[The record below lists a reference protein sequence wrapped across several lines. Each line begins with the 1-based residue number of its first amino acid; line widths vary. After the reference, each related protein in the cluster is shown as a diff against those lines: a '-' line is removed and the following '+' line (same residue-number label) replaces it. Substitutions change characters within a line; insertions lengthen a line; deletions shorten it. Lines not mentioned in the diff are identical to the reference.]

1 MVARAQCMN
10 PIEVLLVEDNAGDT
24 LLIQQ
29 TLAEGR
35 LPVKVH
41 VARDGEQAL
50 QMLDDPNFSPALII
64 LDLNI
69 PRIPGSVVLERYHS
83 KKTPI
88 VIFSS
93 SWNEAEI
100 SRALELGARE
110 FAQKPTDLQAF
121 SDVICGIV
129 QKWALREEADSA
141 ASGVSS

>member
-1 MVARAQCMN
+1 MKPV
-10 PIEVLLVEDNAGDT
+10 EVLLVEDNAGDT

-29 TLAEGR
+29 ILSEGSI
-35 LPVKVH
+35 PVRIH

-50 QMLDDPNFSPALII
+50 QMLDNPDFSPGLVI

-69 PRIPGSVVLERYHS
+69 PRVPGSAVLERYHS
-83 KKTPI
+83 AKTPI

-100 SRALELGARE
+100 SRAMELGARE

-121 SDVICGIV
+121 SDVVCGMV
-129 QKWALREEADSA
+129 ERWAIREDSGATSA
-141 ASGVSS
+141 ARS

>member
-1 MVARAQCMN
+1 MKPV
-10 PIEVLLVEDNAGDT
+10 EVLLVEDNAGDT

-29 TLAEGR
+29 TLAEGSI
-35 LPVKVH
+35 PVKLH

-50 QMLDDPNFSPALII
+50 QMLDNPEFTPGLII

-69 PRIPGSVVLERYHS
+69 PRIPGSAVLERYHS
-83 KKTPI
+83 AKTPI

-100 SRALELGARE
+100 SRAMDLGARE

-121 SDVICGIV
+121 SDVVCGMV
-129 QKWALREEADSA
+129 ERWAIREEADST
-141 ASGVSS
+141 ASGACS

>member
-1 MVARAQCMN
+1 MK

-29 TLAEGR
+29 TLAESP
-35 LPVKVH
+35 LPVKLH

-50 QMLDDPNFSPALII
+50 QMLDDPNFRPGLII

-69 PRIPGSVVLERYHS
+69 PRIPGSAVLERYHS
-83 KKTPI
+83 RKTPI

-100 SRALELGARE
+100 SRAMELGARE

-121 SDVICGIV
+121 SEVVCGMV
-129 QKWALREEADSA
+129 DKWALREEADSA
-141 ASGVSS
+141 TSGIS

>member
-1 MVARAQCMN
+1 MK

-29 TLAEGR
+29 TLAEGSIS
-35 LPVKVH
+35 VKLH

-50 QMLDDPNFSPALII
+50 QMLDNPEFTPGLII

-69 PRIPGSVVLERYHS
+69 PRIPGSAVLERYHS
-83 KKTPI
+83 TKIPI

-100 SRALELGARE
+100 SRVMELGARE

-121 SDVICGIV
+121 GDVVCGMV
-129 QKWALREEADSA
+129 ERWAIREEADST
-141 ASGVSS
+141 ASGACS

>member
-1 MVARAQCMN
+1 MKPVV
-10 PIEVLLVEDNAGDT
+10 VLLVEDNAGDT

-29 TLAEGR
+29 TLAEGSI
-35 LPVKVH
+35 PVKLH

-50 QMLDDPNFSPALII
+50 QMLDNPEFTPGLII

-69 PRIPGSVVLERYHS
+69 PRIPGSAVLERYHS
-83 KKTPI
+83 ANIPI

-100 SRALELGARE
+100 SRAMELGARE

-121 SDVICGIV
+121 SEVVCGMV
-129 QKWALREEADSA
+129 ERWAIREEADST
-141 ASGVSS
+141 ASGA

>member
-1 MVARAQCMN
+1 MAVNKCMK
-10 PIEVLLVEDNAGDT
+10 PVEVLLVEDNAGDT

-29 TLAEGR
+29 TLAEGSI
-35 LPVKVH
+35 PVRIH

-50 QMLDDPNFSPALII
+50 QMLDDPQFSPGLII

-69 PRIPGSVVLERYHS
+69 PRIPGSAVLERYHS
-83 KKTPI
+83 TKTPI

-100 SRALELGARE
+100 SRAMELGARE

-121 SDVICGIV
+121 SDVVCGMV
-129 QKWALREEADSA
+129 EKWALREEADST
-141 ASGVSS
+141 ASGS

>member
-1 MVARAQCMN
+1 MKPV
-10 PIEVLLVEDNAGDT
+10 EVLLVEDNAGDT

-29 TLAEGR
+29 TLAEGP
-35 LPVKVH
+35 LPVKLH

-50 QMLDDPNFSPALII
+50 QMLDDPDFNPGLII

-69 PRIPGSVVLERYHS
+69 PRIPGSAVLERYHAQ
-83 KKTPI
+83 KTPI

-100 SRALELGARE
+100 SRAMELGARE

-121 SDVICGIV
+121 SDVICGMV
-129 QKWALREEADSA
+129 ERWALREEADTA
-141 ASGVSS
+141 ASGARP

>member
-1 MVARAQCMN
+1 MAENKCMK
-10 PIEVLLVEDNAGDT
+10 PVEVLLVEDNAGDT

-29 TLAEGR
+29 TLAEGSI
-35 LPVKVH
+35 PVRIH

-50 QMLDDPNFSPALII
+50 QMLDDPQFSPGLII

-69 PRIPGSVVLERYHS
+69 PRIPGSAVLERYHS
-83 KKTPI
+83 TKTPI

-100 SRALELGARE
+100 SRAMELGARE

-121 SDVICGIV
+121 SDVVCGMV
-129 QKWALREEADSA
+129 EKWALREEADSS
-141 ASGVSS
+141 ASGS

>member
-1 MVARAQCMN
+1 MKPV
-10 PIEVLLVEDNAGDT
+10 EVLLVEDNAGDT

-29 TLAEGR
+29 TLAEGSIS
-35 LPVKVH
+35 VKLH

-50 QMLDDPNFSPALII
+50 QMLDNPEFTPGLII

-69 PRIPGSVVLERYHS
+69 PRIPGSAVLERYHS
-83 KKTPI
+83 TKTPI

-100 SRALELGARE
+100 SRVMELGARE

-121 SDVICGIV
+121 SDVVCGMV
-129 QKWALREEADSA
+129 ERWAIREEADST
-141 ASGVSS
+141 ASGARS

>member
-1 MVARAQCMN
+1 MKPV
-10 PIEVLLVEDNAGDT
+10 EVLLVEDNAGDT

-29 TLAEGR
+29 TLAEGP
-35 LPVKVH
+35 LPVKLH

-50 QMLDDPNFSPALII
+50 QMLDDPDFNPGLII

-69 PRIPGSVVLERYHS
+69 PRIPGSAVLERYHAQ
-83 KKTPI
+83 KTPI

-100 SRALELGARE
+100 SRAMELGARE

-121 SDVICGIV
+121 SDVICGMV
-129 QKWALREEADSA
+129 ERWALREEADSA
-141 ASGVSS
+141 ASGARP

>member
-1 MVARAQCMN
+1 MKHV
-10 PIEVLLVEDNAGDT
+10 EVLLVEDNAGDT

-29 TLAEGR
+29 TLAEGPIPVR
-35 LPVKVH
+35 LH
-41 VARDGEQAL
+41 VARDGEQAM
-50 QMLDDPNFSPALII
+50 QMLDNPDFSPALII

-69 PRIPGSVVLERYHS
+69 PRIPGSAVLERYHS
-83 KKTPI
+83 TKTPI

-121 SDVICGIV
+121 GDVICGMV
-129 QKWALREEADSA
+129 QKWALREEADSTASA
-141 ASGVSS
+141 ALS